1 MKNEKRIKVSS
12 NSVSETEALGK
23 EIGRSLG
30 NGSVVALHGDLGA
43 GKTALTRGIAA
54 GWGSKSRV
62 TSPTF
67 TLVNQYTHPTQ
78 KERHLYHLDCYR
90 LPNSDEAESIGMGD
104 ILAAEGAIVIEWAE
118 RVADWLPAARIDITL
133 SHPAD
138 LTDDQEAERR
148 TIEIIFYG
156 EETLQTAA
164 KLIDALQSRSIK

>member
-1 MKNEKRIKVSS
+1 MKNETRLKILS
-12 NSVSETEALGK
+12 NSVSETEAVGRQ
-23 EIGRSLG
+23 IGQALG
-30 NGSVVALHGDLGA
+30 NGSVVALYGDLGA

-54 GWGSKSRV
+54 GWGSESRV

-67 TLVNQYTHPTQ
+67 TLVNQYTHPTD
-78 KERHLYHLDCYR
+78 KEHHLYHLDCYR

-138 LTDDQEAERR
+138 LTNDQEAETR

-164 KLIDALQSRSIK
+164 ELIASLHSQSIE